1 MAWHTKNTD
10 LFIVL
15 QEQNWA
21 TRQTALMLLLN
32 VLCVCVCVCV
42 GYNIA
47 AFTKK
52 KCMTFFMNMD
62 YFLSTPTYWSSPPL
76 AR

>member
-15 QEQNWA
+15 QEQNCA

-42 GYNIA
+42 
-47 AFTKK
+47 
-52 KCMTFFMNMD
+52 
-62 YFLSTPTYWSSPPL
+62 
-76 AR
+76 

>member
-1 MAWHTKNTD
+1 MMAWHTKNTD

-21 TRQTALMLLLN
+21 TRQTTLMLLLN

-47 AFTKK
+47 AIQKK
-52 KCMTFFMNMD
+52 NVWL
-62 YFLSTPTYWSSPPL
+62 FLWIWIIFLAPPHIGL
-76 AR
+76 APL

>member
-1 MAWHTKNTD
+1 MMAWHTKNTD

-32 VLCVCVCVCV
+32 VPCVCRLQYSCF
-42 GYNIA
+42 Y
-47 AFTKK
+47 KK
-52 KCMTFFMNMD
+52 KNDFF
-62 YFLSTPTYWSSPPL
+62 YEYGLFS
-76 AR
+76 

>member
-32 VLCVCVCVCV
+32 VLCCVCV

-47 AFTKK
+47 AFIKK
-52 KCMTFFMNMD
+52 K
-62 YFLSTPTYWSSPPL
+62 
-76 AR
+76 